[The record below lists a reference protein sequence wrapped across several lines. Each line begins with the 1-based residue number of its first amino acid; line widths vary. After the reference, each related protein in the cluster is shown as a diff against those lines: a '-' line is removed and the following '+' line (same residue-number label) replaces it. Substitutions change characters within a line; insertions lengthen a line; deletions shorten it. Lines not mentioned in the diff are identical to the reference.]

1 MSDTM
6 KNSLEQQA
14 RDILERAGDE
24 HAQQRTAGDVVEIA
38 NLLAEIERLRA
49 ERERLQSGLR
59 GIRREFGYRSI
70 NNGTATLGG
79 FINMLLRNDV
89 AAARQRAEN
98 TAEGGEA
105 YGMYYPATGVSDG

>member
-38 NLLAEIERLRA
+38 NLLAEN
-49 ERERLQSGLR
+49 ERLQSGLR